1 MEKEI
6 ESLIDS
12 IAEKFQEKET
22 KKLELE
28 KLKKAAGKTADYKS
42 SCSTCS
48 ALLDELKENLHHL
61 IKQHSLPKSD
71 MAAHKK
77 VRTKL
82 LEHLRTE
89 HGIIEKGYY
98 TSLYMSLGIAIG
110 LPFGLLLFDNVAL
123 GLPIG
128 LSIGLAIGAGAD
140 HEKEK
145 KGKVL

>member
-1 MEKEI
+1 MKEEI

-12 IAEKFQEKET
+12 IAEKLEAKEA

-28 KLKKAAGKTADYKS
+28 KLKKAAVKVAEYKQS
-42 SCSTCS
+42 SSACS

-61 IKQHSLPKSD
+61 IKQSSLSKID

-110 LPFGLLLFDNVAL
+110 LPFGLLLFDKVAL

-145 KGKVL
+145 KGQVL

>member
-12 IAEKFQEKET
+12 IAEKFQAKEV

-28 KLKKAAGKTADYKS
+28 KLKKVADKMTDYKS

-48 ALLDELKENLHHL
+48 ALLDELKEHLHHL
-61 IKQHSLPKSD
+61 LKQHSHSKSD

-77 VRTKL
+77 GSMKL

-128 LSIGLAIGAGAD
+128 LSIGLAIGTGAD

-145 KGKVL
+145 KGQVL